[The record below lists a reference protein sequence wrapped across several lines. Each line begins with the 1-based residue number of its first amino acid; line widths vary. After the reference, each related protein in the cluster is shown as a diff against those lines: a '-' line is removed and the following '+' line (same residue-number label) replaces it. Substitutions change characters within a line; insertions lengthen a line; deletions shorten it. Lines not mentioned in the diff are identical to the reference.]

1 MTILSRPNVLF
12 HVVFLA
18 NHINSSF
25 VIKDVNLSFIGI
37 KNFEIN
43 NPKSLSLMF
52 CPLQISHVNHMSIA
66 KNIFDLILQCLWIKN
81 HLAS

>member
-25 VIKDVNLSFIGI
+25 MIKDVNLSFIGI
-37 KNFEIN
+37 KNFEVN
-43 NPKSLSLMF
+43 NSKSSLMF
-52 CPLQISHVNHMSIA
+52 CCLQISHVNHMSIA
-66 KNIFDLILQCLWIKN
+66 KAIFDLIL
-81 HLAS
+81 